1 MLIAGALG
9 LALSFWGLFYDI
21 GFIAQPFYAWA
32 WWSYILLLDGLVARR
47 RQSSLLTTRR
57 RHLPAVLLWS
67 ITFWYFFELLNL
79 RYQNWYYVGVFGIGG
94 VADLLAGMVFGTAA
108 FATVFMGLFETYDAL
123 TAYAVFD
130 KIAIRPRTLAPWVTY
145 AVQALGAIM
154 VTLSLTF
161 SYYLAPLVWGSLTF
175 LVDPW
180 NYRRGARSLLA
191 DVERGNLGV
200 LLRLLLA
207 GLLCGLVWESF
218 NFMAPQKWIYTVR
231 GLEDLKLFEMPV
243 LGFFGFPALALDAFA
258 AYAAM
263 AYLLHG
269 NQTWENPADVVPPL
283 EPRRGLSKKAFV
295 ALVPLHV
302 AFWGTIGL
310 LTMTRN
316 IGSIELKLH
325 HLESLPFGAAAFLE
339 TEDIERPRQFVRAM
353 KDPEQARRVRAG
365 LGRLGLSAA
374 GVVELEHEALL
385 LTHKGIGYHHGQLLR
400 RLGYHRV
407 EDLAGADPDELY
419 ELLDAIRQ
427 TRFPG
432 LRPEMVR
439 VWVNA
444 ARDEATTFGDSDRP
458 VSR

>member
-9 LALSFWGLFYDI
+9 LAISFCGLFYDI

-32 WWSYILLLDGLVARR
+32 WWSYIFLLDGVVARR
-47 RQSSLLTTRR
+47 RKSSLLTTRR
-57 RHLPAVLLWS
+57 RHLPSVLLWS

-79 RYQNWYYVGVFGIGG
+79 RYQNWYYVGVFGFGEI
-94 VADLLAGMVFGTAA
+94 ADLLAGMVFGTAA

-123 TAYAVFD
+123 TAYAVFN
-130 KIAIRPRTLAPWVTY
+130 KVAMRPRTLAPWVTY

-154 VTLSLTF
+154 VTLSLTL

-191 DVERGNLGV
+191 ELERGNLGV

-207 GLLCGLVWESF
+207 GLACGLVWESF

-231 GLEDLKLFEMPV
+231 GLEDLKLFEMPL
-243 LGFFGFPALALDAFA
+243 LGFVGFPALALDAFA

-263 AYLLHG
+263 AYLFHG
-269 NQTWENPADVVPPL
+269 NQTWENPDDVVPPL
-283 EPRRGLSKKAFV
+283 EPRRGLSNKAFV
-295 ALVPLHV
+295 SLVPLHV

-310 LTMTRN
+310 LTLTRN
-316 IGSIELKLH
+316 IGSIELELH
-325 HLESLPFGAAAFLE
+325 HLETLPFGAAAFLE
-339 TEDIERPRQFVRAM
+339 TEDIDRPRQFVHALR
-353 KDPEQARRVRAG
+353 DPERARRVRIG
-365 LGRLGLSAA
+365 LGLLGLSDA
-374 GVVELEHEALL
+374 GLVELEHEARL

-400 RLGYHRV
+400 RLGYLRV
-407 EDLAGADPDELY
+407 EDLAGADPDKLY
-419 ELLDAIRQ
+419 EQLEAIRQ
-427 TRFPG
+427 SPFPG
-432 LRPEMVR
+432 LRPGMVR

-444 ARDEATTFGDSDRP
+444 ARDEPTSFGDSDRP